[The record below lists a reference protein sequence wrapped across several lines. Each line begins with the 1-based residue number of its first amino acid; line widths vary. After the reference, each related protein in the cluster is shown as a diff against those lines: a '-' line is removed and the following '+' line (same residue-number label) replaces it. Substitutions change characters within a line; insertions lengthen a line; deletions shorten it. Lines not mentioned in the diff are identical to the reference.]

1 MSETLALLINIIF
14 IPIFTHFQGSPG
26 ALKEVM
32 EEIAKVSRKLIRKYL
47 FFFYENMKSFSP
59 KNFALDAEVCDIFA
73 TSKLNK
79 SSVIYHF
86 LNY

>member
-1 MSETLALLINIIF
+1 MSDTLALLINIIF
-14 IPIFTHFQGSPG
+14 IPIFTHSQGYT
-26 ALKEVM
+26 EVI

>member
-14 IPIFTHFQGSPG
+14 IPIFTHSQGYT
-26 ALKEVM
+26 EVI

>member
-1 MSETLALLINIIF
+1 MSDTLALLINIIF
-14 IPIFTHFQGSPG
+14 IPIFTHSQGYT
-26 ALKEVM
+26 EVI

-86 LNY
+86 LTY